1 MLSVVFAA
9 SLAFDSQ
16 RALQQYQLIVYSL
29 RNHTAVD
36 LVSGG
41 DHVLLCDEKLLG
53 DPSSIDYSL
62 KGSWAKRQLT
72 MNPTCYT
79 LQEEFEKGNAMKKGE
94 MLSFHGVLLA
104 FWDPSVAVDSCY
116 HPIAVDC
123 LVVREKQP
131 PDLQRIGNSYHVGM
145 LLIDGSVPKY
155 LAQEWIRQAESMDI
169 PCHDLK
175 EGAFIMDL

>member
-1 MLSVVFAA
+1 MLSAVFAV

-16 RALQQYQLIVYSL
+16 RALQQIQLIVYSL

-41 DHVLLCDEKLLG
+41 DHLLLCDEKLLG

-79 LQEEFEKGNAMKKGE
+79 LQEEFEKEEAMKKGG

-116 HPIAVDC
+116 CPIAVDC

-131 PDLQRIGNSYHVGM
+131 PDLQRIGNSYRAGL